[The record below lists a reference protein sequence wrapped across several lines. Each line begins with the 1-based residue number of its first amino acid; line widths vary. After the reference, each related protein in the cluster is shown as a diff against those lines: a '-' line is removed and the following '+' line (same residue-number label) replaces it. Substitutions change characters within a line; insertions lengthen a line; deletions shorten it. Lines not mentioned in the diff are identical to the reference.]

1 MVRRHGVRGELRLL
15 PFNPGSPALRAATR
29 VALCD
34 GESPP
39 QWIGIAGAR
48 PHKNLILLRFD
59 DIDTAEKADALIGR
73 VVAVPRQELP
83 PLDDGEI
90 YHCDLLECRVET
102 ESGETLGTVDEI
114 LPTGSNDV
122 LIVRGQGRE
131 YLIPLIDQVVIE
143 IDAPASR
150 IVIRPIPGLLDP

>member
-15 PFNPGSPALRAATR
+15 PYNPGSPALRAATR

-34 GESPP
+34 GVSPP
-39 QWIGIAGAR
+39 AWIGIAGMR

-73 VVAVPRQELP
+73 VVALPREALP
-83 PLDDGEI
+83 ALDDGEV
-90 YHCDLLECRVET
+90 YHCDLLGCRVET
-102 ESGETLGTVDEI
+102 ESGDVLGNVAEI
-114 LPTGSNDV
+114 MPTGSNDV
-122 LIVRGQGRE
+122 LVVRGDRE
-131 YLIPLIDQVVIE
+131 YLIPMIDDVVLE
-143 IDAPASR
+143 VDTPGSR